1 MFLSLSFES
10 ESFIYTELFFF
21 FFKGSQRNKNH
32 TDEKSGRWKEVNLF
46 FAGDMII
53 SVQIV
58 MIFKWIQLVRS

>member
-1 MFLSLSFES
+1 MLSNSTNIFKFKLWMWVF
-10 ESFIYTELFFF
+10 YLHRD

-53 SVQIV
+53 SVQTSQEFV
-58 MIFKWIQLVRS
+58 SESS

>member
-1 MFLSLSFES
+1 MFLSLTFES
-10 ESFIYTELFFF
+10 ELFFF
-21 FFKGSQRNKNH
+21 FKGNQRNKNH

>member
-10 ESFIYTELFFF
+10 ESFIYTEFFF

-46 FAGDMII
+46 FADDMII

>member
-10 ESFIYTELFFF
+10 ESFIYTVFF

-46 FAGDMII
+46 FADDMII